1 MEKVLGYYRRNF
13 KLSMNIR
20 THVCFDYHD
29 IPGIEHLG
37 IFRVND
43 IVVVLNV
50 EFSWG

>member
-1 MEKVLGYYRRNF
+1 MSVLVIMIF
-13 KLSMNIR
+13 LAS
-20 THVCFDYHD
+20 
-29 IPGIEHLG
+29 EHLG